1 MTTAAKKPNLRTLA
15 QQGTQWRIAADIPVY
30 QVKAGVGYPRGVNDW
45 DVIETIKAGETLEV
59 ASKKSTTWGVQNGK
73 TLAYDGLWLHLKRVS
88 DGKTWCIQFSDF
100 NKHPEMLTSAQPVPV
115 YVLRDTA
122 TGQWYSGNQTD
133 WSRDNP
139 GSGYISTAQFEDK
152 FTKARKF
159 KRLADV
165 RAHMLIVN
173 GYYEGLPDTGSLPEW
188 MRWDGKL
195 EWPATMEIVEV
206 DKVTK
211 NEMQTWETSEH
222 LAKMWRLRALT
233 LNYGSSVRAM
243 YKKLEDKNQL
253 GEYPALVVF
262 RTVNPDRWW
271 DYEMDPT
278 EVDAIKTI
286 AKTMGKGNTVLIKH
300 QANVCLA
307 CINEGTAWAA
317 TQFYQGALTPHVI
330 SLNTLLECVP
340 TETSVEQTRKHEAPE
355 SLELPDLDLGM

>member
-1 MTTAAKKPNLRTLA
+1 MTTATKKPNIRTLA
-15 QQGTQWRIAADIPVY
+15 QQGTQWKITTDIPVY
-30 QVKAGVGYPRGVNDW
+30 AVKAGVGYARGLNDW
-45 DVIETIKAGETLEV
+45 DVIETIKAGETVEV

-73 TLAYDGLWLHLKRVS
+73 TLAYDGLWLHLNRVS

-100 NKHPEMLTSAQPVPV
+100 NKNPEMLTAAQPVPV

-122 TGQWYSGNQTD
+122 TGKWYSGNTTTWGD
-133 WSRDNP
+133 
-139 GSGYISTAQFEDK
+139 GSGYVSTPDFEDK
-152 FTKARKF
+152 LTKARKF

-173 GYYEGLPDTGSLPEW
+173 GYYEDLPDTGSLPEW
-188 MRWDGKL
+188 MRWDGKMD
-195 EWPATMEIVEV
+195 WPATMEIVEV

-211 NEMQTWETSEH
+211 NEMQTWETAEH

-271 DYEMDPT
+271 DYEMDPA
-278 EVDAIKTI
+278 EADGIKAI

-330 SLNTLLECVP
+330 SLTTLLECVP
-340 TETSVEQTRKHEAPE
+340 TQTSVEQNRVHEAPE
-355 SLELPDLDLGM
+355 TLDLPDMGLF